1 MPWKEVSTV
10 ELRKTFV
17 KLLAAD
23 KANMSEL
30 CRRFGV
36 SRKTGYKLL
45 ERYQELG
52 DEGLEDQSK
61 RPKTSPKQTAEDV
74 ESQIVAIR
82 KEHFWGGRKIHA
94 YLLQQ
99 GLTKVPAASTISD
112 ILRRHNLLEKTKSI
126 ETNAY
131 HRFEHESP
139 NDLWQMDYKGH
150 FALATGRCHPLTV
163 LDDHSRFSLA
173 IQACYNEQAQT
184 VKTHL
189 IELFEFYGLPKRIN
203 VDNGSPWGT
212 QGRGDLTG
220 LEVWLLKQGIRLS
233 HSRPN
238 HPQTNGKIE
247 RFHRSLKQEVLMR
260 HSISQLSQA
269 QSLFDAWRQVY
280 NHERPHEALNQQTPV
295 SRYKVSSRSYSEQPA
310 AFEYAADIKTK
321 KVNGHGY
328 IYIKGQYIRAGDA
341 LIKEHVAIY
350 QTDDINVFS
359 MYFMHHKVKEF
370 TLENVAK

>member
-61 RPKTSPKQTAEDV
+61 RPKTIPKQTAEDV

-150 FALATGRCHPLTV
+150 FALATGRCHPLT
-163 LDDHSRFSLA
+163 
-173 IQACYNEQAQT
+173 
-184 VKTHL
+184 
-189 IELFEFYGLPKRIN
+189 
-203 VDNGSPWGT
+203 
-212 QGRGDLTG
+212 
-220 LEVWLLKQGIRLS
+220 
-233 HSRPN
+233 
-238 HPQTNGKIE
+238 
-247 RFHRSLKQEVLMR
+247 
-260 HSISQLSQA
+260 
-269 QSLFDAWRQVY
+269 
-280 NHERPHEALNQQTPV
+280 
-295 SRYKVSSRSYSEQPA
+295 
-310 AFEYAADIKTK
+310 
-321 KVNGHGY
+321 
-328 IYIKGQYIRAGDA
+328 
-341 LIKEHVAIY
+341 
-350 QTDDINVFS
+350 
-359 MYFMHHKVKEF
+359 
-370 TLENVAK
+370 